1 MKMNTGAGT
10 PAFPLRLCHK
20 QQPRVS
26 LVSPC
31 LSFPRQEGRKGLFT
45 RQELGNWQV
54 WQQEEPCR

>member
-10 PAFPLRLCHK
+10 PGFPRQLCRT
-20 QQPRVS
+20 QQPRAS

-31 LSFPRQEGRKGLFT
+31 LSFPRQERLFT
-45 RQELGNWQV
+45 HRELGNRQV